1 MDDLILAI
9 DLGKF
14 NSVCRWYEPASKAA
28 TFRLPARRHGEVSQ
42 ARFPTSS
49 ALPSGEEGAAGQK
62 PDQGHSR
69 LILRRRAPAARFVP
83 CVSLRSIR
91 SKSRVCGETLKRR
104 AAGPACNLPVAARTP
119 GSSAATSSPAQCRYP
134 PAPLPGLP
142 GCRGLPACVCAKLP
156 GRNATHLV
164 PVWPLVPVLP
174 WIGLPPQNVTPVES
188 KRSPF
193 AGTTRKMACQYR

>member
-62 PDQGHSR
+62 PDQGHSEWHF
-69 LILRRRAPAARFVP
+69 L
-83 CVSLRSIR
+83 
-91 SKSRVCGETLKRR
+91 
-104 AAGPACNLPVAARTP
+104 
-119 GSSAATSSPAQCRYP
+119 SP
-134 PAPLPGLP
+134 
-142 GCRGLPACVCAKLP
+142 
-156 GRNATHLV
+156 
-164 PVWPLVPVLP
+164 
-174 WIGLPPQNVTPVES
+174 
-188 KRSPF
+188 
-193 AGTTRKMACQYR
+193 